1 MLDEAHHLPTIARD
15 HGAAS
20 ASVKGSR
27 RWLEKLAQ
35 GAGKLARTLNKES
48 LLDPQL
54 KLQDALASLQPD
66 LKALEQWLAAND
78 RLFNEEKH
86 CRFADGVLPDPLPM
100 LAENLK
106 EASKKALRALDRMQG
121 AIGEALKDG
130 EIRRKEAEPLLAES
144 GFYLQRLE
152 VFMPCGRCWG
162 GTWHKARRRW
172 LAGWSRAMTATS
184 GCMPPPSRSA
194 ICWKSGSGP
203 GVLAPCWCRQ
213 P

>member
-86 CRFADGVLPDPLPM
+86 HRFADGVLPDPLPM

-130 EIRRKEAEPLLAES
+130 EIRRKDAEPLLAES

-152 VFMPCGRCWG
+152 GFCALWEMLGRHVAEG
-162 GTWHKARRRW
+162 KTPLARWMVKSDDGDIW
-172 LAGWSRAMTATS
+172 LHAS
-184 GCMPPPSRSA
+184 PSRWA
-194 ICWKSGSGP
+194 TCWRSGSGP
-203 GVLAPCWCRQ
+203 DVLAPCWYRR